1 MHRQR
6 VSILTKITLAT
17 LSLIVLHGCGSSD
30 TDSPVRDTPVS
41 ANRTSQN
48 QKQVPVALIGDR
60 RIGMQE
66 LAVLSNEAVGGQMLA
81 ELVLDHQITRQLQN
95 TDRAITQADID
106 AERQLMLEQ
115 MSDDPDQAVR
125 LLNALRERNG
135 WGPRRF
141 ALLLRRNAGLRKLVA
156 GQVEVND
163 AMVQLAYQRA
173 YGPRVAVRM
182 IVVDRL
188 TQAQRLLDR
197 IRGGADFEAMAQ
209 EFSMHPSAAQGGLLP
224 PIALTDPAIPRS
236 IRQAV
241 NQLTPGQITASPVA
255 VDDDYALLKYERNI
269 AAEAVP
275 LEQVR
280 SELEQAVRLQAEATL
295 MRQRARALLESASVT
310 ILDPLLKQRWQQQQD
325 EVFIR

>member
-1 MHRQR
+1 
-6 VSILTKITLAT
+6 
-17 LSLIVLHGCGSSD
+17 
-30 TDSPVRDTPVS
+30 
-41 ANRTSQN
+41 
-48 QKQVPVALIGDR
+48 
-60 RIGMQE
+60 
-66 LAVLSNEAVGGQMLA
+66 
-81 ELVLDHQITRQLQN
+81 
-95 TDRAITQADID
+95 
-106 AERQLMLEQ
+106 MLEQ